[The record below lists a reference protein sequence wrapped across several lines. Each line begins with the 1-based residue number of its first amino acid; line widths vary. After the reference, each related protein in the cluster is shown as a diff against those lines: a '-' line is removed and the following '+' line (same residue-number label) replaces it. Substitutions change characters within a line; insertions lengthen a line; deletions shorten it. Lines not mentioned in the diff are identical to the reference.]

1 MVCPLTAMRIDDTIV
16 ILQTNVILRRIDI
29 NIPYNVIGLLM
40 VAIVA
45 GKKSFIAIENEC
57 MKNFTCNKSVR

>member
-1 MVCPLTAMRIDDTIV
+1 MVCPLTAMRIDDNIV

-45 GKKSFIAIENEC
+45 GKKVLLQLKMNA
-57 MKNFTCNKSVR
+57 